1 MTMACSSAVSTPHCA
16 PPYSARRRSM
26 VVIGA
31 VSVAV
36 HAALFA
42 IPWHRGVPSN
52 HVAADSAKMTYTLQA
67 TGAPAIAHAQK
78 PAEPTPALQRSGA
91 QRNITP
97 RPARTSTPAPAETA
111 TFAAT
116 TEHLSAAPGTHDS
129 NADTTNVA
137 NTLSAPSATTF
148 TATHV
153 GPGESAA
160 TARDERHESI
170 HPTLILDAVRREFNR
185 TKHYPTV
192 AQRRGWQG
200 DVILGF
206 RVERD
211 GHIDDVYVRS
221 GSGHA
226 LLDDAAAETLRRI
239 SLRDQTRTLEL
250 DVDVELELPV
260 AYRLVEPG

>member
-1 MTMACSSAVSTPHCA
+1 MTTACPSPAATPHRA
-16 PPYSARRRSM
+16 PPCPTRRRSM
-26 VVIGA
+26 LVIGA

-36 HAALFA
+36 HGALFA
-42 IPWHRGVPSN
+42 MPWHRDAPNN
-52 HVAADSAKMTYTLQA
+52 HRAGDSTKVTYALPA
-67 TGAPAIAHAQK
+67 TGTPATAHHPRPAAPTHTEPRPGVQRNVTAR
-78 PAEPTPALQRSGA
+78 PVRSPTPAPVM
-91 QRNITP
+91 T
-97 RPARTSTPAPAETA
+97 T

-116 TEHLSAAPGTHDS
+116 TEHIALEASAHDGS
-129 NADTTNVA
+129 VNTANVA
-137 NTLSAPSATTF
+137 NTASATPTP
-148 TATHV
+148 TLPGAYV
-153 GPGESAA
+153 GPGEPV
-160 TARDERHESI
+160 TTTHDERLVAV

-185 TKHYPTV
+185 TKHYPIV

-211 GHIDDVYVRS
+211 GHIDDVRVRS

-226 LLDDAAAETLRRI
+226 LLDDSAAETLRRI
-239 SLRDQTRTLEL
+239 SLRDQTPTLNL